1 MGPFEQ
7 TRHFESGAVCC
18 NRERP
23 GGGSGSLFEEQNR
36 LVEIRTG
43 EQRTCVSHEL
53 GDVIEV
59 HVRRPIGTLFE

>member
-7 TRHFESGAVCC
+7 TRHFESGAAWS

-23 GGGSGSLFEEQNR
+23 EGRSESLFEEQSR

-43 EQRTCVSHEL
+43 EQRTCVSHKF

>member
-7 TRHFESGAVCC
+7 TRHFESETLCS

-23 GGGSGSLFEEQNR
+23 GERSGSLFEEQNR

-43 EQRTCVSHEL
+43 EQRTCVSQEL
-53 GDVIEV
+53 GDVIDV